1 MGTHSKAKKAPVG
14 GGDSK
19 LDHVRNDR
27 IKEIINVESRIMDTV
42 ESRIWQWIPQQ
53 RRKSGRPPRCWK
65 EDVTEAM
72 MARGLNKGDWNDRK
86 P

>member
-27 IKEIINVESRIMDTV
+27 IKEIINVESRIVVD
-42 ESRIWQWIPQQ
+42 PQDAGKRTL
-53 RRKSGRPPRCWK
+53 RRQ
-65 EDVTEAM
+65 
-72 MARGLNKGDWNDRK
+72 
-86 P
+86 